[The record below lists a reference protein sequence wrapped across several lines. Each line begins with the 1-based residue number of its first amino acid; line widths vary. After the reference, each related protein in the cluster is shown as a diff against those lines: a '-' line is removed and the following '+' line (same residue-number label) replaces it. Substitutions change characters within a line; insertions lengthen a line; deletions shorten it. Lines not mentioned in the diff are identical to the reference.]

1 MSCYVRPILFESV
14 WDWVIVII
22 VALVLFGGASKVPQL
37 ARAFGRAVGEF
48 KKGQMEVEKEL
59 RSLQE
64 GSAAP
69 TATQTQTPED
79 RQRRISELQKELEQL
94 KSQDSQDG
102 R

>member
-1 MSCYVRPILFESV
+1 
-14 WDWVIVII
+14 VIVII

-64 GSAAP
+64 GSSVS
-69 TATQTQTPED
+69 TTQNQSPDD
-79 RQRRISELQKELEQL
+79 RQKRIAELQKELEQL

>member
-1 MSCYVRPILFESV
+1 LFESV

-64 GSAAP
+64 GSSVS
-69 TATQTQTPED
+69 TTQNQSPDD
-79 RQRRISELQKELEQL
+79 RQKRIAELQKELEQL

>member
-1 MSCYVRPILFESV
+1 MFESV

-64 GSAAP
+64 GNTVSSS
-69 TATQTQTPED
+69 QTQSPED
-79 RQRRISELQKELEQL
+79 RQRRISELQKELDQL

>member
-1 MSCYVRPILFESV
+1 MFESV

-64 GSAAP
+64 GSSVS
-69 TATQTQTPED
+69 TTQNQSPDD
-79 RQRRISELQKELEQL
+79 RQKRIAELQKELEQL

>member
-48 KKGQMEVEKEL
+48 KKGEMEL